1 MRTPSLLNAPVTNRL
16 GNWFEESVLREG
28 QLKDFIAKADS
39 GTLGIQ
45 RHEMKMMLALQEVRL
60 PEKFMFGE
68 NVMIKNLGTNGYLSV
83 DLPDTFPNN
92 VTIADEYYVTT
103 ANNLKR
109 RDGGKPVAA
118 ARSSFKLVPID
129 EYGLVGMSDM
139 TPRYG
144 MKIYIVSSDALIEKP
159 MFLWS
164 VPKNTA
170 QKSRK
175 LKYQMAFL
183 SFEKGA
189 CAEWQIVYPDRSM
202 RLEMEGQPVQAESP
216 VIIQHQMTQ
225 NELGSE
231 LGTPSLIRN
240 DFGVEYDVDLYRH
253 RGGIWSRW
261 EFEPLRRASSTKPTI
276 QPFQYRPLSRASST
290 HGSVDFAVSIFSNP
304 VSIFSKPKCGYSPGS
319 HEIVLQTPVIQ
330 NPYERIS
337 GAVPGRRISSQP
349 PSRPFTPTTSCFS
362 FAESDCDVSEVESL
376 AEEIAEIP
384 LPSQHE
390 LTPRERY
397 NLALK
402 KALMDREKTNS
413 RAESL
418 LHTNVGKPQSAVK
431 CSNCSYPQP
440 SQGLYCC
447 MCGKQ
452 VGPANHSFQESSSE
466 KLRSRRRSLRRS
478 HTDLSTSRTDTVK
491 STSSQ
496 ERFQR
501 TMIPSAEVK
510 FMDIDQFDSVMG

>member
-92 VTIADEYYVTT
+92 VTLADEYYVTT

-202 RLEMEGQPVQAESP
+202 RLEMEGQPVQAGSP

-231 LGTPSLIRN
+231 LGAPSLIRN

-261 EFEPLRRASSTKPTI
+261 EFE
-276 QPFQYRPLSRASST
+276 
-290 HGSVDFAVSIFSNP
+290 V
-304 VSIFSKPKCGYSPGS
+304 
-319 HEIVLQTPVIQ
+319 
-330 NPYERIS
+330 
-337 GAVPGRRISSQP
+337 
-349 PSRPFTPTTSCFS
+349 
-362 FAESDCDVSEVESL
+362 
-376 AEEIAEIP
+376 
-384 LPSQHE
+384 
-390 LTPRERY
+390 
-397 NLALK
+397 
-402 KALMDREKTNS
+402 
-413 RAESL
+413 
-418 LHTNVGKPQSAVK
+418 
-431 CSNCSYPQP
+431 
-440 SQGLYCC
+440 
-447 MCGKQ
+447 
-452 VGPANHSFQESSSE
+452 AN
-466 KLRSRRRSLRRS
+466 
-478 HTDLSTSRTDTVK
+478 
-491 STSSQ
+491 
-496 ERFQR
+496 
-501 TMIPSAEVK
+501 
-510 FMDIDQFDSVMG
+510 